1 MFNTLFYALQKRG
14 RRLALLPLLT
24 LLLLASVAL
33 PAHAD
38 DDKHYTDG
46 DGYYMLFSAEDL
58 KWFADE
64 VYNGNNKICGR
75 LYNDIYLSSLPEKCW
90 RPIGGVQPG
99 YTGSHVFKGKFDGKN
114 HVVYGLKIRP
124 FVETGLFGRTDSATI
139 ENLVIDEPELLTD
152 SVISLDTGSSHLTQ
166 GSQMAV
172 VVGNAYTT
180 TVRNCHVR
188 NAVLNPIALRNG
200 TKWYMVGGICGSA
213 GDESLVKNCSMSG
226 YVMSN
231 HEGVGGIVGY
241 LQRSTIDSCHVYASK
256 IGNTRISGT
265 NGVGGICGVVNRRT
279 IAASIVGCTVTDSI
293 ELYATVDTATAVGTI
308 CGAQTLSNELEEFN
322 GYYEINTPANLVQ
335 FASKVNGG
343 ETSAKARLMS
353 DINMSASGEFTPMG
367 SESKP
372 FCGVFEGNG
381 HTIDSLTIKNQQ
393 YAGLFGYVKDGSIK
407 DLTLSNPTL
416 LTQDN
421 NYLGFIVGLLTQN
434 TGHATPVG
442 YIENCH
448 VTNGQLLRS
457 GDGEPYYIGGI
468 AGKADMSAAIRYCSF
483 QGTIKAHDQEVGG
496 IVGQLHSGATVSQ
509 SFVMGPSIVW
519 GDQHVGGIIGYL
531 KNSDTD
537 VVDCYVD
544 QSAGQVEIHGQSGST
559 GTIWG
564 TNDGKGEV
572 SHTKYTEDGVLYE
585 QTGRYVNTEEGR
597 ATETKVVGVST
608 QGGDYHVFAD
618 IGSAYDYKTSVI
630 ESMKGAATVDFID
643 VNNNKH
649 GKMSVAT
656 ACNWIDIE
664 IADYAFDSSLKGIYM
679 RYYMKAD
686 ANHTVMLGPK
696 DVRPQGKNMLQYAPN
711 AKIYVDAEYYDD
723 FCTDSLW
730 SAYKDRIVPTTSMR
744 TEDMNAEYGARYAYD
759 RKRDKRGSIITLN
772 NGSVFGSSQVHVIGA
787 DNSYL
792 TSDNEYILWIY
803 QDIGETYDYNTTK
816 IWASAFNGNQ
826 LVKKVQFQE
835 IMKNADSASE
845 SFVIAVG
852 DSAFANC
859 PNLTAFNVVL
869 YSDRGKDHVEFLHPS
884 QMPIGKGVFDNS
896 PNVKIWVPRDML
908 DEFKN
913 DKEYGWAAYKDLI
926 YSADFGY
933 NDFKVKGVR
942 YSYYTT
948 NDGKTHYTNSNNEEM
963 SNLIAKW
970 SADYRNFTP
979 SKVLEYGNSAAI
991 RYVFAKDLVVSD
1003 IESNNGELRIYNDIG
1018 DYHNYKT
1025 IALAGNAFQNQK
1037 CIKNIVFEDCASG
1050 TGNAKTGLSLAIPS
1064 ETFKGCSNLEEL
1076 SMFYYV
1082 TDGTNHYEAIKPS
1095 QVFIGENVFDGVS
1108 DKFRIRV
1115 LPEYY
1120 TDYITD
1126 PNWSQYT
1133 KYIVA
1138 AEYLPTTLSTITR
1151 NGVTYDYASKVMNGL
1166 STTQNVAIKSSA
1178 WNALIIAVEVAITAA
1193 TYGSNYYANLSVEG
1207 AQAAAMKT
1215 ASEAYPYAQFLA
1227 DRGLETT
1234 MSKGVKGTFS
1244 LLWTEKAKD
1253 VLYSAANLS
1262 AKYSYA
1268 NFILN
1273 SSSVQAAIALQKAI
1287 NFSRSM
1293 LDGML
1298 AITSLNA
1305 TAVGAGNFTNS
1316 NAINYVANR
1325 VKKKYERPDTWKL
1338 EGQWLSVE
1346 KINNIPQMYVKSV
1359 ADQTTVT
1366 IYNDVGQYSDDYQTV
1381 AVASDAFHNKKNLKE
1396 VKFQER
1402 YGESSRSLT
1411 GLTIALPDSMFAGC
1425 TNLQTL
1431 NFVLYSTGSHSEN
1444 HCYQGLTPDNF
1455 APMGDIF
1462 AGMDSVARS
1471 KVRIKV
1477 DQEALEEFLDDDYW
1491 VQYKDMYDPV
1501 NVDIVCSNTEWSCKY
1516 ALAYNKHTAP
1526 LRHTVSTHDIDHV
1539 MIYAAD
1545 NTQLDDDHNEGLAA
1559 LINDYGIYN
1568 NYQLDYVRH
1577 DAFKGNK
1584 LLKTLD
1590 IGDSHSFCGDVYTGF
1605 DVTLGD
1611 SAFAHCPNFKD
1622 LNLIYQI
1629 TTGENRIE
1637 PISPSQLTLGRGVF
1651 DDCPN
1656 LRIKFSLDQEEAFL
1670 ADTAWVKY
1678 KDKFHPCLF
1687 EAKEENLGSTL
1698 KKSLLENFRFKT
1710 DFNSGTDFPYIDGTK
1725 WDDNYKYKLTFA
1737 IYDLKSFDEFR
1748 AFSIT
1753 KITPNMFKDCT
1764 KLQSI
1769 RLPENLKTIEKN
1781 AFENCT
1787 MLRSLR
1793 IPASVRS
1800 MYADI
1805 FKGSGIKEFFYE
1817 GTDTANLSMVIKQNV
1832 NGGGYT
1838 FSGLDST
1845 YVIYVPDSLVN
1856 AYKREWYS
1864 VADHIQGISKHQG
1877 LKVVT
1882 LTEPGT
1888 LAEKL
1893 GLTYNYT
1900 SNILEDNSLEGNY
1913 AQYDSLR
1920 IIGPLDG
1927 RDIGVIRYMGGRDVD
1942 ECDPTVGHLKYLD
1955 LYDAE
1960 LKKSDYDYLRH
1971 TYEDKWYNLH
1981 FNNSITED
1989 NCIDKYMFYGLDK
2002 LETLILPRTAIRMK
2016 YHALRGCTNL
2026 KYLVVGDDMN
2036 TIDDYVAGETNS
2048 KQYMVMLGKQA
2059 PKVNYES
2066 FLMTESQGVD
2076 GIFYAGSKEET
2087 HFESLILPYGSE
2099 RDYTAKS
2106 GFSAASDSIM
2116 SNFEDDRVVEL
2127 LKQQHIFSPI
2137 DLMATN
2143 DITGIFAGDTRVRKF
2158 DELFYSS
2165 VTTLGDKSLTGMKSL
2180 EKVTLPYAL
2189 KKITVNAFKDC
2200 SSLRNINAFC
2210 FDIPELEENAFNS
2223 LPTDFVIWVSEGC
2236 EDLYRKAW
2244 PQYESHIQGYRSPS
2258 IDIREITLTRANTLA
2273 DSLGAVFTMDGNEV
2287 KGVGGNLCSVL
2298 RLKVSGPI
2306 GGKDIALLRYLG
2318 GREPDYN
2325 QPVYTTY
2332 LRYLDLYDAQLKS
2345 DNFKFLLKGTD
2356 RRIEKD
2362 NEVPKDMFWKCDHI
2376 ETLILPRTATKVNY
2390 EACYD
2395 MASLKRL
2402 VIGDDVT
2409 SIDDDAFGDN
2419 RNLEDIIFLCKSKPT
2434 LDDDAFTDPIE
2445 GGVRKVQSM
2454 YVRRSLLNDYYAD
2467 EEYTDHT
2474 SQITSVSNDDDYFCA
2489 LGSKAIAT
2497 EDDLA
2502 SVTSVRGW
2510 FTSFP
2515 NITKLDMLNRT
2526 KVTSIGK
2533 DEFRTLKNLKQ
2544 VAFPSTLSTIDAAA
2558 LDANENL
2565 AWADFSACDSL
2576 KTDLSTLQRT
2586 SGSLLYQP
2594 QSFSESQLSNVVYG
2608 KNGALQCADYFLTDT
2623 RGYDVPKAF
2632 TAKKV
2637 TFGREFTPRAYST
2650 ITLPFAV
2657 NDVPDDF
2664 KFYTLNTDSTRN
2676 DSIYFKPVAT
2686 VTANSPYVVRAKTK
2700 TLQFEAETV
2709 VPSTNAHTNS
2719 VRGTGYTLIGNIQ
2732 PITSSDVKA
2741 SQLILFDPTT
2751 MTWNKGTQLTDSLLP
2766 FTAYAQVTNS
2776 TAATNDVVSRFSDCL
2791 FHYYIGSTVHDLY
2804 GDNTNDDPLFAGKVV
2819 LEDGKDF
2826 RADAPFTAQQATYTR
2841 SSQNQWAT
2849 LCLPYAF
2856 DASDNT
2862 TCDYYQISE
2871 KQDTALVLTRLE
2883 GEVEAGTPVLVRRND
2898 LVKAFNVNAFNT
2910 EVAIAPLTLAGD
2922 NTAHLEGTFKQIEVG
2937 KGAYIISNDR
2947 FWLVDNLVGD
2957 KDVKVGSKPFR
2968 AYLSGVTGTKA
2979 ASFGL
2984 VEDHTVSGVD
2994 PIEVLTDEAAEYY
3007 DLNGRRIPQLQ
3018 RGVNI
3023 VKRGTKTTKV
3033 IIK

>member
-152 SVISLDTGSSHLTQ
+152 SVISLDTGNSHITQ

-188 NAVLNPIALRNG
+188 NAILNPVALQNG
-200 TKWYMVGGICGSA
+200 TRWYMVGGICGSA
-213 GDESLVKNCSMSG
+213 ADESLVKNCSMSG
-226 YVMSN
+226 CVASN

-241 LQRSTIDSCHVYASK
+241 LQRSTIDSCRVYGTK
-256 IGNTRISGT
+256 IGNTKISGT

-293 ELYATVDTATAVGTI
+293 ELYVTNDTATAVGTI

-343 ETSAKARLMS
+343 ETSAKARLMT

-421 NYLGFIVGLLTQN
+421 NYLGFIVGCLTQN

-608 QGGDYHVFAD
+608 QGGDYHVYAD
-618 IGSAYDYKTSVI
+618 IGATYDYKTSVI

-643 VNNNKH
+643 VKSDKNI
-649 GKMSVAT
+649 AT

-664 IADYAFDSSLKGIYM
+664 IADYAFDASLKGLYM
-679 RYYMKAD
+679 RYYMKAGLMK
-686 ANHTVMLGPK
+686 NSEHTIMLTPK
-696 DVRPQGKNMLQYAPN
+696 DVRPQGKNMLLYAPN

-744 TEDMNAEYGARYAYD
+744 TEDVNAEYGARYAYD
-759 RKRDKRGSIITLN
+759 RNRDKSGSIVTHD

-787 DNSYL
+787 DDSYL
-792 TSDNEYILWIY
+792 TNDNGNVLWIY
-803 QDIGETYDYNTTK
+803 QDIGQTYDYNTTK
-816 IWASAFNGNQ
+816 IWASSFKGKDNIKQ
-826 LVKKVQFQE
+826 VKFQE
-835 IMKNADSASE
+835 ITKSADGASE
-845 SFVIAVG
+845 SFNIAIG

-859 PNLTAFNVVL
+859 KNLTAFNVAL
-869 YSDRGKDHVEFLHPS
+869 YSDEGNDHVEYLHPR
-884 QMPIGKGVFDNS
+884 QIPIGKGVFDNS
-896 PNVKIWVPRDML
+896 SKAKIMVPRDL
-908 DEFKN
+908 VDEFIYDTK
-913 DKEYGWAAYKDLI
+913 YGWAQYKDIIEAGDFGNNDYTEDGVI
-926 YSADFGY
+926 YSYFTSEDGQT
-933 NDFKVKGVR
+933 
-942 YSYYTT
+942 YYT
-948 NDGKTHYTNSNNEEM
+948 NKNNEEM
-963 SNLIAKW
+963 EKIVVLWSNM
-970 SADYRNFTP
+970 YTNFSP
-979 SKVLEYGNSAAI
+979 SKVLEYNNSSTIKYMLASGVKAD
-991 RYVFAKDLVVSD
+991 K
-1003 IESNNGELRIYNDIG
+1003 IEKNNGVMRLYCDIG
-1018 DYHNYKT
+1018 ETYPNHYKT
-1025 IALAGNAFQNQK
+1025 IALSGTGFQYQTS
-1037 CIKNIVFEDCASG
+1037 IKKIVFEDIVANNYN
-1050 TGNAKTGLSLAIPS
+1050 TVTDLNFVIPDN
-1064 ETFKGCSNLEEL
+1064 TFRGCSNLKEL

-1082 TDGTNHYEAIKPS
+1082 TRGENNYNGIKPS
-1095 QVFIGENVFDGVS
+1095 QIFIGQNVFDGVS
-1108 DKFRIRV
+1108 KDFRIVV

-1120 TDYITD
+1120 NDYITD
-1126 PNWSQYT
+1126 PNWSRY
-1133 KYIVA
+1133 KDYIIA
-1138 AEYLPTTLSTITR
+1138 ADYLPFDSDEDPVTR
-1151 NGVTYDYASKVMNGL
+1151 NGITYDYVSKSLNNK
-1166 STTQNVAIKSSA
+1166 STSDVARLQSSA
-1178 WNALIIAVEVAITAA
+1178 WNWVLPAIVAASIVTSGGVGFVGGLTSWVEEAALQAFVNAA
-1193 TYGSNYYANLSVEG
+1193 GLAFSS
-1207 AQAAAMKT
+1207 
-1215 ASEAYPYAQFLA
+1215 SEAAVLA
-1227 DRGLETT
+1227 GLVVA
-1234 MSKGVKGTFS
+1234 SGTDE
-1244 LLWTEKAKD
+1244 L
-1253 VLYSAANLS
+1253 
-1262 AKYSYA
+1262 
-1268 NFILN
+1268 LN
-1273 SSSVQAAIALQKAI
+1273 STAQNYLA
-1287 NFSRSM
+1287 SRLKKNYSRPATWKTH
-1293 LDGML
+1293 GIWITTEQ
-1298 AITSLNA
+1298 ITSIPNMYISQ
-1305 TAVGAGNFTNS
+1305 VDDSETN
-1316 NAINYVANR
+1316 
-1325 VKKKYERPDTWKL
+1325 L
-1338 EGQWLSVE
+1338 
-1346 KINNIPQMYVKSV
+1346 
-1359 ADQTTVT
+1359 T
-1366 IYNDVGQYSDDYQTV
+1366 IYNDPGEDSQDYRTIGIERT
-1381 AVASDAFHNKKNLKE
+1381 AFHNKTNLK
-1396 VKFQER
+1396 KIHFQDR
-1402 YGESSRSLT
+1402 YGEGSESLT
-1411 GLTIALPDSMFAGC
+1411 GMQLSLPDSCFAGC
-1425 TNLQTL
+1425 TNLEL
-1431 NFVLYSTGSHSEN
+1431 FDLVIYSSGDGFGRYN
-1444 HCYQGLTPDNF
+1444 GLTPDNF
-1455 APMGDIF
+1455 IPYGDIF
-1462 AGMDSVARS
+1462 AGLDKS
-1471 KVRIKV
+1471 KIKIRV
-1477 DQEALEEFLDDDYW
+1477 SREAYPEFIEDDYW
-1491 VQYKDMYDPV
+1491 KQYKDMYQI
-1501 NVDIVCSNTEWSCKY
+1501 VDVEEKQKQDEWKCKY
-1516 ALAYNKHTAP
+1516 SLAFNNNTIP
-1526 LRHTVSTHDIDHV
+1526 LRTQSQGHDIEHV
-1539 MIYAAD
+1539 YIYGPGSKLEK
-1545 NTQLDDDHNEGLAA
+1545 TGLAA
-1559 LINDYGIYN
+1559 LINDFGNWN
-1568 NYQLDYVRH
+1568 NYKLDFVKSK
-1577 DAFKGNK
+1577 AFYGNSN
-1584 LLKTLD
+1584 LKTLEITD
-1590 IGDSHSFCGDVYTGF
+1590 THSNIADVYTDF
-1605 DVTLGD
+1605 DISLLD
-1611 SAFAHCPNFKD
+1611 SAFANCKNFE
-1622 LNLIYQI
+1622 NFNIIYQVTDGDNHTESI
-1629 TTGENRIE
+1629 K
-1637 PISPSQLTLGRGVF
+1637 PSQITLGNGVF
-1651 DDCPN
+1651 DGCDK
-1656 LRIKFSLDQEEAFL
+1656 LRLKFCLDQEQAFL

-1678 KDKFHPCLF
+1678 KDKFRPCFF
-1687 EAKEENLGSTL
+1687 EPRDEKVSDI
-1698 KKSLLENFRFKT
+1698 LLDSYRFKT
-1710 DFNSGTDFPYIDGTK
+1710 DLNSASSFDHIDATLP
-1725 WDDNYKYKLTFA
+1725 NPE
-1737 IYDLKSFDEFR
+1737 DLKNLFKGQTIQSFDEFR
-1748 AFSIT
+1748 AFGCCGLKTIY
-1753 KITPNMFKDCT
+1753 NGMFYGCSS
-1764 KLQSI
+1764 LQSI
-1769 RLPENLKTIEKN
+1769 ILPDSITSIESD
-1781 AFENCT
+1781 AFRGCVLLHQLT
-1787 MLRSLR
+1787 
-1793 IPASVRS
+1793 IPAKVTSIQ
-1800 MYADI
+1800 ADA
-1805 FKGSGIKEFFYE
+1805 FAQSGIKEFIVKSALPA
-1817 GTDTANLSMVIKQNV
+1817 DIDAAKV
-1832 NGGGYT
+1832 
-1838 FSGLDST
+1838 FSGLDDS
-1845 YVIYVPDSLVN
+1845 YMIYVADSVVDK
-1856 AYKREWYS
+1856 YKTKWAAVS
-1864 VADHIQGISKHQG
+1864 DHINSLSKRRG
-1877 LKVVT
+1877 LKVVK
-1882 LTEPGT
+1882 LSEPGT
-1888 LAEKL
+1888 LAKEL
-1893 GLTYNYT
+1893 GLIYNYT
-1900 SNILEDNSLEGNY
+1900 ESIFSDNSLLGNY
-1913 AQYDSLR
+1913 AHIDSLR
-1920 IIGPLDG
+1920 VIGPVDG
-1927 RDIGVIRYMGGRDVD
+1927 RDIGVIRYLGGRDVD
-1942 ECDPTVGHLKYLD
+1942 DNCVTPGHLQYLD
-1955 LYDAE
+1955 LYEAN
-1960 LKKSDYDYLRH
+1960 LVSAGH
-1971 TYEDKWYNLH
+1971 YEYNRAY
-1981 FNNSITED
+1981 FDNDRPTMSAGWSNNYIEND
-1989 NCIDKYMFYGLDK
+1989 NEISAFMFWGLDQLK
-2002 LETLILPRTAIRMK
+2002 TLILPKTATKIK
-2016 YHALRGCTNL
+2016 VGAFEHCTNL
-2026 KYLVVGDDMN
+2026 QVLVIGDDMTDIATRYDQN
-2036 TIDDYVAGETNS
+2036 YVALSTPN
-2048 KQYMVMLGKQA
+2048 KLALVMLGNSVPETSEKA
-2059 PKVNYES
+2059 
-2066 FLMTESQGVD
+2066 F
-2076 GIFYAGSKEET
+2076 FAGEGLHVSRLNSVYHYSANDSRFT
-2087 HFESLILPYGSE
+2087 AAIVPYNAVKS
-2099 RDYTAKS
+2099 YTSSVAYTS
-2106 GFSAASDSIM
+2106 TCDSII
-2116 SNFEDDRVVEL
+2116 SNFEDAALVEA
-2127 LKQQHIFSPI
+2127 LKTQHVFSTI
-2137 DLMATN
+2137 DLLNTSSVKGFFN
-2143 DITGIFAGDTRVRKF
+2143 GNKDIQKF
-2158 DELFYSS
+2158 NELYYSS
-2165 VTTLGDKSLTGMKSL
+2165 VTTLGDSTFTGMSGL
-2180 EKVTLPYAL
+2180 AEMTLPVGL
-2189 KKITVNAFKDC
+2189 RKITAKAFQGC
-2200 SSLRNINAFC
+2200 SSLQRINAFGVS
-2210 FDIPELEENAFNS
+2210 IPELEDSAFES
-2223 LPTDFVIWVSEGC
+2223 LPTNFVIMVNEGQ
-2236 EDLYRKAW
+2236 EEAYRNAW
-2244 PQYESHIQGYRSPS
+2244 PQYKNHIQGYRDASL
-2258 IDIREITLTRANTLA
+2258 DIREITLTKPNTLA
-2273 DSLGAVFTMDGNEV
+2273 DSLDASITMDGNMV
-2287 KGVGGNLCSVL
+2287 VAVGGNFGNL
-2298 RLKVSGPI
+2298 RALKINGPI
-2306 GGKDIALLRYLG
+2306 GGKDLAIIRYLG
-2318 GREPDYN
+2318 GREPDWN
-2325 QPVYTTY
+2325 NPVYVTN
-2332 LRYLDLYDAQLKS
+2332 LKYLDLYNAELRADQYY
-2345 DNFKFLLKGTD
+2345 FMLKGFN
-2356 RRIEKD
+2356 RRIEDD
-2362 NEVPKDMFWKCDHI
+2362 NEVPKDMLWNCDNL
-2376 ETLILPRTATKVNY
+2376 ETVILPRSATKLCY

-2402 VIGDDVT
+2402 VIGDNVT
-2409 SIDDDAFGDN
+2409 YIDNDALGDN
-2419 RNLEDIIFLCKSKPT
+2419 RNLKDIIFLCTTKPE
-2434 LDDDAFTDPIE
+2434 LDGDAFTDPNE
-2445 GGVRKVQSM
+2445 GANRKVEKM
-2454 YVRRSLLNDYYAD
+2454 YVRKDLLYWYSLD
-2467 EEYTDHT
+2467 EEFTSHT
-2474 SQITSVSNDDDYFCA
+2474 NQITNGFGDAELFRA
-2489 LGSKAIAT
+2489 FGSKAIAT

-2544 VAFPSTLSTIDAAA
+2544 VAFPSTLSTIDAVA

-2565 AWADFSACDSL
+2565 AWADFSTCDSL

-2608 KNGALQCADYFLTDT
+2608 KSGALQCADYFLTDT

-2657 NDVPDDF
+2657 NNVPDDF

-2686 VTANSPYVVRAKTK
+2686 VAANSPYVVRAKTK
-2700 TLQFEAETV
+2700 TLQIEAETV

-2719 VRGTGYTLIGNIQ
+2719 VRGMGYTLIGNIQ

-2776 TAATNDVVSRFSDCL
+2776 TAATNDVISRFSDCL

-2841 SSQNQWAT
+2841 SSQNQWGT

-2862 TCDYYQISE
+2862 TCDYYKISE

-2922 NTAHLEGTFKQIEVG
+2922 NTAHLEGTFEQIEVG

>member
-1 MFNTLFYALQKRG
+1 M
-14 RRLALLPLLT
+14 
-24 LLLLASVAL
+24 
-33 PAHAD
+33 
-38 DDKHYTDG
+38 
-46 DGYYMLFSAEDL
+46 
-58 KWFADE
+58 
-64 VYNGNNKICGR
+64 
-75 LYNDIYLSSLPEKCW
+75 
-90 RPIGGVQPG
+90 
-99 YTGSHVFKGKFDGKN
+99 
-114 HVVYGLKIRP
+114 
-124 FVETGLFGRTDSATI
+124 
-139 ENLVIDEPELLTD
+139 
-152 SVISLDTGSSHLTQ
+152 
-166 GSQMAV
+166 
-172 VVGNAYTT
+172 
-180 TVRNCHVR
+180 
-188 NAVLNPIALRNG
+188 
-200 TKWYMVGGICGSA
+200 
-213 GDESLVKNCSMSG
+213 
-226 YVMSN
+226 
-231 HEGVGGIVGY
+231 
-241 LQRSTIDSCHVYASK
+241 
-256 IGNTRISGT
+256 
-265 NGVGGICGVVNRRT
+265 
-279 IAASIVGCTVTDSI
+279 
-293 ELYATVDTATAVGTI
+293 
-308 CGAQTLSNELEEFN
+308 
-322 GYYEINTPANLVQ
+322 
-335 FASKVNGG
+335 
-343 ETSAKARLMS
+343 
-353 DINMSASGEFTPMG
+353 
-367 SESKP
+367 
-372 FCGVFEGNG
+372 
-381 HTIDSLTIKNQQ
+381 
-393 YAGLFGYVKDGSIK
+393 
-407 DLTLSNPTL
+407 
-416 LTQDN
+416 
-421 NYLGFIVGLLTQN
+421 
-434 TGHATPVG
+434 
-442 YIENCH
+442 
-448 VTNGQLLRS
+448 
-457 GDGEPYYIGGI
+457 
-468 AGKADMSAAIRYCSF
+468 
-483 QGTIKAHDQEVGG
+483 
-496 IVGQLHSGATVSQ
+496 
-509 SFVMGPSIVW
+509 
-519 GDQHVGGIIGYL
+519 
-531 KNSDTD
+531 
-537 VVDCYVD
+537 
-544 QSAGQVEIHGQSGST
+544 
-559 GTIWG
+559 
-564 TNDGKGEV
+564 
-572 SHTKYTEDGVLYE
+572 
-585 QTGRYVNTEEGR
+585 
-597 ATETKVVGVST
+597 
-608 QGGDYHVFAD
+608 
-618 IGSAYDYKTSVI
+618 
-630 ESMKGAATVDFID
+630 
-643 VNNNKH
+643 
-649 GKMSVAT
+649 
-656 ACNWIDIE
+656 
-664 IADYAFDSSLKGIYM
+664 
-679 RYYMKAD
+679 
-686 ANHTVMLGPK
+686 
-696 DVRPQGKNMLQYAPN
+696 
-711 AKIYVDAEYYDD
+711 
-723 FCTDSLW
+723 
-730 SAYKDRIVPTTSMR
+730 
-744 TEDMNAEYGARYAYD
+744 
-759 RKRDKRGSIITLN
+759 
-772 NGSVFGSSQVHVIGA
+772 
-787 DNSYL
+787 
-792 TSDNEYILWIY
+792 
-803 QDIGETYDYNTTK
+803 
-816 IWASAFNGNQ
+816 
-826 LVKKVQFQE
+826 
-835 IMKNADSASE
+835 
-845 SFVIAVG
+845 
-852 DSAFANC
+852 
-859 PNLTAFNVVL
+859 
-869 YSDRGKDHVEFLHPS
+869 
-884 QMPIGKGVFDNS
+884 
-896 PNVKIWVPRDML
+896 
-908 DEFKN
+908 
-913 DKEYGWAAYKDLI
+913 
-926 YSADFGY
+926 
-933 NDFKVKGVR
+933 
-942 YSYYTT
+942 
-948 NDGKTHYTNSNNEEM
+948 
-963 SNLIAKW
+963 
-970 SADYRNFTP
+970 
-979 SKVLEYGNSAAI
+979 
-991 RYVFAKDLVVSD
+991 
-1003 IESNNGELRIYNDIG
+1003 
-1018 DYHNYKT
+1018 
-1025 IALAGNAFQNQK
+1025 
-1037 CIKNIVFEDCASG
+1037 
-1050 TGNAKTGLSLAIPS
+1050 
-1064 ETFKGCSNLEEL
+1064 
-1076 SMFYYV
+1076 
-1082 TDGTNHYEAIKPS
+1082 
-1095 QVFIGENVFDGVS
+1095 
-1108 DKFRIRV
+1108 
-1115 LPEYY
+1115 
-1120 TDYITD
+1120 
-1126 PNWSQYT
+1126 
-1133 KYIVA
+1133 
-1138 AEYLPTTLSTITR
+1138 
-1151 NGVTYDYASKVMNGL
+1151 
-1166 STTQNVAIKSSA
+1166 
-1178 WNALIIAVEVAITAA
+1178 
-1193 TYGSNYYANLSVEG
+1193 
-1207 AQAAAMKT
+1207 
-1215 ASEAYPYAQFLA
+1215 
-1227 DRGLETT
+1227 
-1234 MSKGVKGTFS
+1234 
-1244 LLWTEKAKD
+1244 
-1253 VLYSAANLS
+1253 
-1262 AKYSYA
+1262 
-1268 NFILN
+1268 
-1273 SSSVQAAIALQKAI
+1273 
-1287 NFSRSM
+1287 
-1293 LDGML
+1293 
-1298 AITSLNA
+1298 
-1305 TAVGAGNFTNS
+1305 
-1316 NAINYVANR
+1316 
-1325 VKKKYERPDTWKL
+1325 
-1338 EGQWLSVE
+1338 
-1346 KINNIPQMYVKSV
+1346 
-1359 ADQTTVT
+1359 
-1366 IYNDVGQYSDDYQTV
+1366 
-1381 AVASDAFHNKKNLKE
+1381 
-1396 VKFQER
+1396 
-1402 YGESSRSLT
+1402 
-1411 GLTIALPDSMFAGC
+1411 
-1425 TNLQTL
+1425 
-1431 NFVLYSTGSHSEN
+1431 
-1444 HCYQGLTPDNF
+1444 
-1455 APMGDIF
+1455 
-1462 AGMDSVARS
+1462 
-1471 KVRIKV
+1471 
-1477 DQEALEEFLDDDYW
+1477 
-1491 VQYKDMYDPV
+1491 
-1501 NVDIVCSNTEWSCKY
+1501 
-1516 ALAYNKHTAP
+1516 
-1526 LRHTVSTHDIDHV
+1526 
-1539 MIYAAD
+1539 
-1545 NTQLDDDHNEGLAA
+1545 
-1559 LINDYGIYN
+1559 
-1568 NYQLDYVRH
+1568 
-1577 DAFKGNK
+1577 
-1584 LLKTLD
+1584 
-1590 IGDSHSFCGDVYTGF
+1590 
-1605 DVTLGD
+1605 
-1611 SAFAHCPNFKD
+1611 
-1622 LNLIYQI
+1622 
-1629 TTGENRIE
+1629 
-1637 PISPSQLTLGRGVF
+1637 
-1651 DDCPN
+1651 
-1656 LRIKFSLDQEEAFL
+1656 
-1670 ADTAWVKY
+1670 
-1678 KDKFHPCLF
+1678 
-1687 EAKEENLGSTL
+1687 
-1698 KKSLLENFRFKT
+1698 
-1710 DFNSGTDFPYIDGTK
+1710 
-1725 WDDNYKYKLTFA
+1725 
-1737 IYDLKSFDEFR
+1737 
-1748 AFSIT
+1748 
-1753 KITPNMFKDCT
+1753 
-1764 KLQSI
+1764 
-1769 RLPENLKTIEKN
+1769 
-1781 AFENCT
+1781 
-1787 MLRSLR
+1787 
-1793 IPASVRS
+1793 
-1800 MYADI
+1800 
-1805 FKGSGIKEFFYE
+1805 
-1817 GTDTANLSMVIKQNV
+1817 
-1832 NGGGYT
+1832 
-1838 FSGLDST
+1838 
-1845 YVIYVPDSLVN
+1845 
-1856 AYKREWYS
+1856 
-1864 VADHIQGISKHQG
+1864 
-1877 LKVVT
+1877 
-1882 LTEPGT
+1882 
-1888 LAEKL
+1888 
-1893 GLTYNYT
+1893 TYNYT

-1942 ECDPTVGHLKYLD
+1942 ECDPTIGHLKYLD

-2127 LKQQHIFSPI
+2127 LKLQHIFSPI

-2165 VTTLGDKSLTGMKSL
+2165 VTTLGDNSLTGMKSL

-2298 RLKVSGPI
+2298 RLKVNGPI

-2454 YVRRSLLNDYYAD
+2454 YVRRSLLNDYYTD

-2474 SQITSVSNDDDYFCA
+2474 SQITSVFNDDDYFCA

-2565 AWADFSACDSL
+2565 AWVDFSACDSL

-2608 KNGALQCADYFLTDT
+2608 KSGALQCADYFLTDT

-2664 KFYTLNTDSTRN
+2664 NFYTLNTDSTRN

-2686 VTANSPYVVRAKTK
+2686 VTANSPYVVRAKAK
-2700 TLQFEAETV
+2700 TLQIEAETV

-2732 PITSSDVKA
+2732 PMTSSDVKA

-2804 GDNTNDDPLFAGKVV
+2804 GDNTADDPLFAGKVV

-2856 DASDNT
+2856 DAADNT